1 MEFGGAAGGVDGRRP
16 LMVQRE
22 VGIDSQLWR
31 CGGDSSCV
39 DSTDGSGRLAP
50 LACREGFGGAG
61 WRPWWWREYAWSAAG
76 GRCGVR
82 TRAGSRRGSRDEG
95 GRVAA
100 SGGWTGWGAG
110 AAVSMRQQR
119 FRLWWSNGVL
129 VVDRQV
135 AGGRFLVWFPMANI
149 EAPCPCN
156 VNFWSTTL
164 RNIRFQAKV

>member
-1 MEFGGAAGGVDGRRP
+1 ME
-16 LMVQRE
+16 VQR
-22 VGIDSQLWR
+22 R
-31 CGGDSSCV
+31 HCV

-61 WRPWWWREYAWSAAG
+61 WRPWWWCEYAWSAAG

-100 SGGWTGWGAG
+100 RGGWTGWGAG

-129 VVDRQV
+129 VVDRQA

>member
-1 MEFGGAAGGVDGRRP
+1 MMEFGGAAGGVDGRRP

-100 SGGWTGWGAG
+100 SGGGLGSG
-110 AAVSMRQQR
+110 QRSMPMR
-119 FRLWWSNGVL
+119 FRRVEQWCISDGW
-129 VVDRQV
+129 RW
-135 AGGRFLVWFPMANI
+135 R
-149 EAPCPCN
+149 
-156 VNFWSTTL
+156 
-164 RNIRFQAKV
+164 